1 MLERKTYLRY
11 ISYMVVMSLGALS
24 FSGCTQESKSAQA
37 SHAMPP
43 LSVMSYK
50 VATSDI
56 PVALEYPAKVKSIQ
70 HVNVVA
76 RVNGIL
82 EQKYFMEGSF
92 VKAGDML
99 YQIDFERYEAL
110 MQEAAADVGVKEATL
125 KEATRNWERVKVLF
139 EQDAV
144 SQKERD
150 NALSAFESASASLK
164 ASQATLKKATIDFNY
179 TKVKAP
185 ISGLTSLNTQDI
197 GSYVGSSSDTMT
209 LTTITQMDP
218 MYVEFS
224 LSDIEML
231 KKRYVL
237 PTANWNSIE
246 KAKLPV
252 TLSTPDGSTYEHQG
266 TLDFLDNRVDEQT
279 STIKARAT
287 FANPKHLLIPG
298 LFVRVNV
305 GGLVYKDAISV
316 PQEAVLQDATGSF
329 VYLAKEGKAHK
340 VPVKIGTVHNAR
352 YVIEDGLHVNDVVIT
367 NYLTKIRPGSA
378 ITLAEAKE

>member
-1 MLERKTYLRY
+1 
-11 ISYMVVMSLGALS
+11 
-24 FSGCTQESKSAQA
+24 
-37 SHAMPP
+37 
-43 LSVMSYK
+43 
-50 VATSDI
+50 
-56 PVALEYPAKVKSIQ
+56 
-70 HVNVVA
+70 
-76 RVNGIL
+76 
-82 EQKYFMEGSF
+82 
-92 VKAGDML
+92 ML